1 MVCHCH
7 SPLES
12 LNLHDLLCVF
22 FFGFW
27 YPPNKK
33 SDIQWLRQDTFL
45 CIHRQLAGWK
55 QGLPLEVE
63 DDPQLTGRGFG
74 DKTPVVSRYVLYYAY
89 RYTYIIILIIYICV
103 FSHKLY
109 CRFFIQDLK
118 YKRQRRQFSTSMM
131 VFKRECQGSGCLD
144 LHLTLVRKYRDG
156 IDG

>member
-12 LNLHDLLCVF
+12 LNLHDLLCDF

-27 YPPNKK
+27 YLPNK
-33 SDIQWLRQDTFL
+33 SQTFSGRVRTHSFAFIASL
-45 CIHRQLAGWK
+45 PDESKDYLLKLKMIRNLPAGVLVIR
-55 QGLPLEVE
+55 LPWFE
-63 DDPQLTGRGFG
+63 DMF
-74 DKTPVVSRYVLYYAY
+74 
-89 RYTYIIILIIYICV
+89 YIMHTNIDNYINYIYICFHISFTV
-103 FSHKLY
+103 DV
-109 CRFFIQDLK
+109 FIQDLK

-144 LHLTLVRKYRDG
+144 LHFTLVRKYRDG